1 MTNSLSLS
9 LSRNSALLD
18 DLDDMFTAELASID
32 NFLESKQS
40 EEKKAEERRKKES
53 IDVKMREK
61 KAMEVIKIIII
72 IIIINLCICRHQIFL
87 D

>member
-9 LSRNSALLD
+9 SSSRNSALLD
-18 DLDDMFTAELASID
+18 DLDDMFSAELASID

-61 KAMEVIKIIII
+61 KAMEVKMIM
-72 IIIINLCICRHQIFL
+72 
-87 D
+87 

>member
-1 MTNSLSLS
+1 MTNSLSS
-9 LSRNSALLD
+9 SSRNSALLD
-18 DLDDMFTAELASID
+18 DLDDMFSAELASID

-61 KAMEVIKIIII
+61 KAMEVIKIIIK
-72 IIIINLCICRHQIFL
+72 IIINLCICRHQIFL

>member
-9 LSRNSALLD
+9 SSSRNSALLD
-18 DLDDMFTAELASID
+18 DLDDMFSAELASID

-61 KAMEVIKIIII
+61 KAMEVIKIII
-72 IIIINLCICRHQIFL
+72 
-87 D
+87 

>member
-1 MTNSLSLS
+1 MTNSLS
-9 LSRNSALLD
+9 SRNSALLD
-18 DLDDMFTAELASID
+18 DLDDMFSAELASID

-61 KAMEVIKIIII
+61 KAMEVK
-72 IIIINLCICRHQIFL
+72 
-87 D
+87 